1 MQFGVGVPPRGEA
14 VEAGSIFVGQPL
26 FAAGRR
32 SYRGRV
38 VCWAGVGAPPRGEA
52 LGLRSGLWDSRHC
65 SRRGAAPT
73 RAVALAGLV
82 WEPRLGAKLLRPARY
97 LWCSHCSRRGAAPTR
112 AVAFAGLA
120 WEPRLGA
127 KLFPEPHSSKLEL
140 DTPAEGNPMT
150 EKRYAS
156 HRLRD
161 GRWSSSGQI
170 YLVTTVTNGR
180 LPVFADFSAART
192 LIQVIRQ
199 DQLLGSHQTL
209 CFVVMPD
216 HLHWLLQLQNE
227 TLPRLVG
234 RIKSISAKRLG
245 QPIWQKGFHDHAL
258 RREEDVRSVAR
269 YVVSNPL
276 RAGLVERVGDY
287 PHWDAVWI

>member
-1 MQFGVGVPPRGEA
+1 
-14 VEAGSIFVGQPL
+14 
-26 FAAGRR
+26 
-32 SYRGRV
+32 
-38 VCWAGVGAPPRGEA
+38 
-52 LGLRSGLWDSRHC
+52 
-65 SRRGAAPT
+65 
-73 RAVALAGLV
+73 
-82 WEPRLGAKLLRPARY
+82 
-97 LWCSHCSRRGAAPTR
+97 
-112 AVAFAGLA
+112 
-120 WEPRLGA
+120 
-127 KLFPEPHSSKLEL
+127 
-140 DTPAEGNPMT
+140 MT

-192 LIQVIRQ
+192 LIRVIRQ

-234 RIKSISAKRLG
+234 RIKSILTRQSNT
-245 QPIWQKGFHDHAL
+245 PNHA
-258 RREEDVRSVAR
+258 A
-269 YVVSNPL
+269 
-276 RAGLVERVGDY
+276 
-287 PHWDAVWI
+287 

>member
-1 MQFGVGVPPRGEA
+1 MWG
-14 VEAGSIFVGQPL
+14 
-26 FAAGRR
+26 
-32 SYRGRV
+32 
-38 VCWAGVGAPPRGEA
+38 
-52 LGLRSGLWDSRHC
+52 
-65 SRRGAAPT
+65 
-73 RAVALAGLV
+73 
-82 WEPRLGAKLLRPARY
+82 
-97 LWCSHCSRRGAAPTR
+97 SHCSRRGAAPTG
-112 AVAFAGLA
+112 VASFAGLA

-127 KLFPEPHSSKLEL
+127 KFFPKPHSSKLEL
-140 DTPAEGNPMT
+140 DAPAEGNPMT

-199 DQLLGSHQTL
+199 DELRGSHQTL

-227 TLPRLVG
+227 DLTRLVG
-234 RIKSISAKRLG
+234 RVKSISAKRLG
-245 QPIWQKGFHDHAL
+245 RPIWQKGFHDHAL

-276 RAGLVERVGDY
+276 RAGLVERAGDY

>member
-1 MQFGVGVPPRGEA
+1 
-14 VEAGSIFVGQPL
+14 
-26 FAAGRR
+26 
-32 SYRGRV
+32 
-38 VCWAGVGAPPRGEA
+38 
-52 LGLRSGLWDSRHC
+52 
-65 SRRGAAPT
+65 
-73 RAVALAGLV
+73 
-82 WEPRLGAKLLRPARY
+82 
-97 LWCSHCSRRGAAPTR
+97 
-112 AVAFAGLA
+112 
-120 WEPRLGA
+120 
-127 KLFPEPHSSKLEL
+127 
-140 DTPAEGNPMT
+140 MT

-192 LIQVIRQ
+192 LIRVIRQ
-199 DQLLGSHQTL
+199 DELLGSQQTL

-227 TLPRLVG
+227 DLTRLVA
-234 RIKSISAKRLG
+234 RVKSISAKRLG
-245 QPIWQKGFHDHAL
+245 RPIWQKGFHDHAL

-276 RAGLVERVGDY
+276 RAGLVERAGDY

>member
-1 MQFGVGVPPRGEA
+1 MWG
-14 VEAGSIFVGQPL
+14 
-26 FAAGRR
+26 
-32 SYRGRV
+32 
-38 VCWAGVGAPPRGEA
+38 
-52 LGLRSGLWDSRHC
+52 
-65 SRRGAAPT
+65 
-73 RAVALAGLV
+73 
-82 WEPRLGAKLLRPARY
+82 
-97 LWCSHCSRRGAAPTR
+97 SHCSRRGAAPTR

-127 KLFPEPHSSKLEL
+127 KFFPKPHSSKLEL
-140 DTPAEGNPMT
+140 DAPAEGNPMT

-199 DQLLGSHQTL
+199 DELRGSHQTL

-227 TLPRLVG
+227 DLTRLVG
-234 RIKSISAKRLG
+234 RVKSISAKRLG
-245 QPIWQKGFHDHAL
+245 RPIWQKGFHDHAL

-276 RAGLVERVGDY
+276 RAGLVERAGDY